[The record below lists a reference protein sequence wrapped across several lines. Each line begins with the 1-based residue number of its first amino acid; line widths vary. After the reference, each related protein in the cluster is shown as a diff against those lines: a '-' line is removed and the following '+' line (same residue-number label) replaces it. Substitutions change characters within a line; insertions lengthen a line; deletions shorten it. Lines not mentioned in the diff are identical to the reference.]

1 MPTNDSIQEKTVYL
15 SKRKQLGL
23 TREQA
28 SELITAQYIS
38 PDRLEKIENE
48 RLIARADEIVAIADA
63 YNAPELTNY
72 YCRHDCEI
80 GKRFVPEVIPK
91 ELPQIAIETVNSLNR
106 LDQIKERL
114 LEIVEDGKI
123 TADEY
128 TDFDKIKANLDKIVR
143 SAESL
148 QLWLRQNGL
157 SKE

>member
-1 MPTNDSIQEKTVYL
+1 MPENTPSQAKSAYI
-15 SKRKQLGL
+15 SKRNALGL

-38 PDRLEKIENE
+38 PDRLEKIENC
-48 RLIARADEIVAIADA
+48 RLIARADEIIAIAGA

-80 GKRFVPEVIPK
+80 GERFVPEAIPK
-91 ELPQIAIETVNSLNR
+91 DLTQIAIETVNSVNKLN
-106 LDQIKERL
+106 QIKERL
-114 LEIVEDGKI
+114 LEIVEDGEI

-128 TDFDKIKANLDKIVR
+128 DDFNLIKANLDKIVR

-148 QLWLRQNGL
+148 QLWIRQNGL
-157 SKE
+157 AK